1 MGLKGR
7 IRKLEEE
14 RTNAPEAPCEKCGSV
29 IIIEEI
35 MEDGS
40 VHYPDREPCPVCGS
54 RGSEGRIGRIVVDA
68 REQKGGTKD
77 EVHEVMW
84 P

>member
-1 MGLKGR
+1 VGIKDR
-7 IRKLEEE
+7 VKKLEEKAWGGPE
-14 RTNAPEAPCEKCGSV
+14 RPCEECGGA
-29 IIIEEI
+29 IILEEI
-35 MEDGS
+35 QPDGS

-54 RGSEGRIGRIVVDA
+54 HGSEGRIGRIVVDA